1 MNETEFVAALRKLP
15 LHPGARGLED
25 DCAVLPVGGETLIIT
40 HDMMAEDTHFHRDA
54 DMADV
59 AWKLLAANLSDLAA
73 KGAEPL
79 GVLLGYSLGSSDAR
93 FLAGLD
99 EALRAHGVTLMGGD
113 TVATTGTSTYGMTAI
128 GRATCLPVPS
138 RTGAQPGDAIYVTGP
153 VGRAMLGYEGD
164 EEHLLAFNRP
174 VPRLAEGIALAP
186 LVSAMMDI
194 SDGLLLDCWRMA
206 WISGVTLAIES
217 AAVPVAARHRSGEC
231 MRWGD
236 DYELLFT
243 APEAARLPVPAIRIG
258 TVRSRE
264 HAPLLLD
271 QTPLADPANLG
282 YRHG

>member
-40 HDMMAEDTHFHRDA
+40 HDMMAEDTHFHSHA
-54 DMADV
+54 DKADV

-73 KGAEPL
+73 KGAEPV
-79 GVLLGYSLGSSDAR
+79 GVLLGYSLGNDDAR
-93 FLAGLD
+93 FLEGLN
-99 EALRAHGVTLMGGD
+99 EGLVAYGAVLMGGD
-113 TVATTGTSTYGMTAI
+113 TVATAGTSTYGITAI
-128 GRATCLPVPS
+128 GRATHLPVPS
-138 RTGAQPGDAIYVTGP
+138 RNGAKAGDGIYVTGT
-153 VGRAMLGYEGD
+153 VGRAMLGYEGE
-164 EEHLLAFNRP
+164 EEHLAAFNRP
-174 VPRLAEGIALAP
+174 VPRLAEGIAIAP

-206 WISGVTLAIES
+206 WVSGVTFAIDS
-217 AAVPVAARHRSGEC
+217 ALVPVAARARAGEC

-243 APEAARLPVPAIRIG
+243 VPEGTALPIEATRIG
-258 TVRSRE
+258 IVRARE

-271 QTPLADPANLG
+271 EAPLADPANLG